1 MGESGLPEANVLM
14 ARKAVVSISE
24 LSAARGLP
32 VEHVLR
38 EVLNSNIPAVYEAH
52 SLPGFLVDDFRK
64 VDSES
69 EIGGFVINSAMDIG
83 AHHAFSRFLKP
94 FHLRDTLLNI
104 IETGFSEEIVFRIPN
119 QKWQAAF
126 FDLPGI
132 RVTAHTALILRIH
145 ADQFFNPASC
155 PAPSSAFAKAYE
167 SQPRL
172 NPELSYAC
180 CRPDRAKELVSSLM
194 DQFLKRKQIKW
205 KPDQQK
211 RMATQCGAFVE
222 LMNDPPLGALN
233 RQLIWD
239 YEVKLRKMPENRY
252 SAARRHNTQN
262 ANQLLALAEEHGEA
276 RLSSA
281 SVQRY
286 MDSLSSMFAWA
297 VDNMILSINPAK
309 GAIEKQKKL
318 TREQDER
325 AQFDKADIDKIFSAH
340 WFSTGTG
347 ERNKRGRFHLFRPH
361 FYWLPL
367 LALYTGARL
376 NELSQLYLNDIKTTE
391 SGIHYIDFNL
401 DSADKTDIDAPDKS
415 LKTINSKRIIAM
427 HPRLVELGLPSY
439 ARALSDAGFSRLFPE
454 LKYDSVKGY
463 GKPAGSWFNE
473 RFLGKQ
479 LGMPRNGLRTFHS
492 FRHTF
497 ITALSE
503 LEIPSDIQS
512 QIAGHSR
519 GTTITEVRY
528 RKDAEAERLLN
539 YIEQLT
545 FQLPDITAFKIAEGV
560 ESIKHALMRKAP
572 TTRL

>member
-24 LSAARGLP
+24 LSAAIGLP
-32 VEHVLR
+32 AEHVLR
-38 EVLNSNIPAVYEAH
+38 EVLNSNIPVVYEAH

-69 EIGGFVINSAMDIG
+69 EIGGFVINSAMDMG
-83 AHHAFSRFLKP
+83 VHHAFSRFLKP

-145 ADQFFNPASC
+145 ADQFFNPPSC
-155 PAPSSAFAKAYE
+155 PAPSSTFAKAYE
-167 SQPRL
+167 SQPLL

-194 DQFLKRKQIKW
+194 DQFLTRKQIKW

-222 LMNDPPLGALN
+222 LMNDPPLGVLN

-239 YEVKLRKMPENRY
+239 YEIKLRKMPENRY
-252 SAARRHNTQN
+252 SAARRHNTQD
-262 ANQLLALAEEHGEA
+262 ANKLLALAEKHGEA

-297 VDNMILSINPAK
+297 VDNMILTINPAK

-318 TREQDER
+318 TREQDGRSKFGISDLE
-325 AQFDKADIDKIFSAH
+325 KIFSAH
-340 WFSTGTG
+340 WFLTGTG
-347 ERNKRGRFHLFRPH
+347 ERNKQGRFYQYRPH

-367 LALYTGARL
+367 LGLYTGARL
-376 NELSQLYLNDIKTTE
+376 NELSQLYISDIRVTE
-391 SGIHYIDFNL
+391 SGVNYIDFNL
-401 DSADKTDIDAPDKS
+401 DNADKIDIDGSDKS
-415 LKTINSKRIIAM
+415 LKTVNSKRIVPL
-427 HPRLVELGLPSY
+427 HPHLIELGLPDY
-439 ARALSDAGFSRLFPE
+439 VQALSNAGYSRLFPE
-454 LKYDSVKGY
+454 LKRDEIKGY

-479 LGMPRNGLRTFHS
+479 LGMARDGMRTFHS

-503 LEIPSDIQS
+503 LEVPSDILS
-512 QIAGHSR
+512 QLAGHSR
-519 GTTITEVRY
+519 GDTITTVRY
-528 RKDAEAERLLN
+528 RKDTEADRLLN
-539 YIEQLT
+539 YVMPLN
-545 FQLPDITAFKIAEGV
+545 FLLPSIIPFKTSDGLDAIRDGL
-560 ESIKHALMRKAP
+560 KRKKIY
-572 TTRL
+572 L

>member
-24 LSAARGLP
+24 LSAASGLP

>member
-1 MGESGLPEANVLM
+1 MST
-14 ARKAVVSISE
+14 K
-24 LSAARGLP
+24 
-32 VEHVLR
+32 
-38 EVLNSNIPAVYEAH
+38 
-52 SLPGFLVDDFRK
+52 PGA
-64 VDSES
+64 
-69 EIGGFVINSAMDIG
+69 I
-83 AHHAFSRFLKP
+83 
-94 FHLRDTLLNI
+94 
-104 IETGFSEEIVFRIPN
+104 
-119 QKWQAAF
+119 Q
-126 FDLPGI
+126 
-132 RVTAHTALILRIH
+132 
-145 ADQFFNPASC
+145 
-155 PAPSSAFAKAYE
+155 
-167 SQPRL
+167 
-172 NPELSYAC
+172 
-180 CRPDRAKELVSSLM
+180 
-194 DQFLKRKQIKW
+194 
-205 KPDQQK
+205 
-211 RMATQCGAFVE
+211 ATQCGAFVE